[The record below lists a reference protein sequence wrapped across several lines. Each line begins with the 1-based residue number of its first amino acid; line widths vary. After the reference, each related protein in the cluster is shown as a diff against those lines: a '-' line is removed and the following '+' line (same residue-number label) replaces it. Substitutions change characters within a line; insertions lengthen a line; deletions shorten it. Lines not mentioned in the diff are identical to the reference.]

1 MYNVVLFSDTPGVD
15 WFSRGYGAY
24 RLASELRKHG
34 YTTLVV
40 DFTCALSLDMYKEI
54 IDRAVGSETLF
65 VGFST
70 TWFPYRHDARPN
82 SRYSVGTRTLKEP
95 DPWDD
100 FSKDEHEWYRE
111 GLAYQFSGNG
121 IATYVDYI
129 KSKNSK
135 IKVTVGG
142 GKSYEYITEP
152 CLDNVFIGYSE
163 NQVIDY
169 AHSLSGKGL
178 KRIFNK
184 IINYDTK
191 AQIGSFVFN
200 EAITEYLDIDN
211 IHPEEVL
218 TIEFS
223 RGCIF
228 NCSFC
233 SYPHRNQSTKEYVK
247 YKEVIYKELMDN
259 WTKWGVYKYL
269 ITDDTFNDYTEKL
282 QLINEVIQTLPFKPK
297 FWAYL
302 RLDLI
307 SRNPEQAQLIKDI
320 GVIECYY
327 GLETWSEETAKTIK
341 KGGSLA
347 KKIEGMRIGKEC
359 WGDDLYVTAGIVIG
373 LPKDTKQDLE
383 DVYQWYKEEGYK
395 YIDLL
400 TFWPLSLRANSEI
413 DQYLFLSDIESN
425 FEKYGYTVPDDLTWT
440 RTGGDIVNKDIAN
453 ELMFHYNKLIQPYW
467 TVRRVIWDYSHLE
480 EMWPASSRTETVY
493 NFITKHY
500 YPHLLGELRE
510 QSAEISLSSSVV

>member
-1 MYNVVLFSDTPGVD
+1 MLFSDTPGVD

-24 RLASELRKHG
+24 RLASEIRKAG
-34 YTTLVV
+34 YTALVV
-40 DFTCALSLDMYKEI
+40 DFTCALGMDMYKEI
-54 IDRAVGSETLF
+54 IDRTVTEDTLM

-70 TWFPYRHDARPN
+70 TWFPYRHDSRPN

-100 FSKDEHEWYRE
+100 FSKDAHEWYRDS
-111 GLAYQFSGNG
+111 LSYQFSGNG
-121 IATYVDYI
+121 ITDYVDYI
-129 KSKNSK
+129 RQKNSK
-135 IKVTVGG
+135 TKVVVGG
-142 GKSYEYITEP
+142 GKSYEYLTEP
-152 CLDNVFIGYSE
+152 SIDNVFIGYSE
-163 NQVIDY
+163 NQTIDY
-169 AHSLSGKGL
+169 LHSLSGRGP

-184 IINYDTK
+184 IINYDVK
-191 AQIGSFVFN
+191 AQIGSFDFN
-200 EAITEYLDIDN
+200 DSITEYTEADGVLPD
-211 IHPEEVL
+211 EVM

-233 SYPHRNQSTKEYVK
+233 SYPHRNQNTRDYMK
-247 YKEVIYKELMDN
+247 YQETIRKELMDN
-259 WTKWGVYKYL
+259 WERWGTTKYL

-282 QLINEVIQTLPFKPK
+282 IAINEVIQTLPFKPK

-320 GVIECYY
+320 GVVECYY

-373 LPKDTKQDLE
+373 LPRDTKASLE
-383 DVYQWYKEEGYK
+383 AVMEWYKQEGHK

-400 TFWPLSLRANSEI
+400 TFWPLSLRANSDL
-413 DQYLFLSDIESN
+413 DQYLFLSDIEAN
-425 FEKYGYTVPDDLTWT
+425 FEKYGYTVPNDLTWT
-440 RTGGDIVNKDIAN
+440 RTGGDINDKETAN
-453 ELMFHYNKLIQPYW
+453 ELMFKYNEQAQQYW
-467 TVRRVIWDYSHLE
+467 TVRRVVWDYSYLE
-480 EMWPASSRTETVY
+480 QMWPSNSRTETVY

-500 YPHLLGELRE
+500 QPNLLNNLR
-510 QSAEISLSSSVV
+510 